1 MELPSVKT
9 YEVHQHC
16 FTIFMYTVDGVDFQ
30 LLFDGIFTVTQE
42 IGFFCFEIGIIS
54 DTLVEGGE
62 FFTLALTTQA
72 DYVILDP
79 NNTTVLIND
88 DEGSGLLL
96 VSW

>member
-1 MELPSVKT
+1 M
-9 YEVHQHC
+9 
-16 FTIFMYTVDGVDFQ
+16 DFQ
-30 LLFDGIFTVTQE
+30 LSFGGPFTVTQ
-42 IGFFCFEIGIIS
+42 GSGVFCVDVSAFS

-96 VSW
+96 VS